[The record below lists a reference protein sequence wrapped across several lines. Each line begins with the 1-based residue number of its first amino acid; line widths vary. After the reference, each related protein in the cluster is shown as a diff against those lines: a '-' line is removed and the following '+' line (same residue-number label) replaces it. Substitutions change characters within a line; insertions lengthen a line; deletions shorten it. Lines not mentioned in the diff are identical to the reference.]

1 MKLVVGQLMSVNRP
15 LIANKEVCDEKTLS
29 RDANGCSH
37 LVSASVTYAVSMT
50 VRIYA
55 IDAKGVG
62 GQIGTIQLSETKAG
76 LRISPR
82 LAGLPPGQHGFHLH
96 VNPSCDPGAGPN
108 GQAAAGL
115 AAGGHYDP
123 ANTGKHLGPHG
134 EGHKG
139 DLPVLIVD
147 ARGRATKSVVAPRLT
162 VADVKEHSI
171 MIHAGGDNYSD
182 QPEPLG
188 GGGARIACG
197 IAS

>member
-1 MKLVVGQLMSVNRP
+1 MKKHYAVMLTAAA
-15 LIANKEVCDEKTLS
+15 I
-29 RDANGCSH
+29 
-37 LVSASVTYAVSMT
+37 LVSASVTYAASMT

-55 IDAKGVG
+55 IDAKDVG